1 MSFCSSQIGIL
12 QEGRRLGYSAA
23 LGTVVPYGLS
33 FVGFTLG
40 SDTHLDIKVRA
51 IWGQLTV
58 RLNHC
63 TSDTSSI
70 STQWCV
76 LCLGRGCLQWASS
89 VSLGTHH
96 VDVKGSYL
104 GAT

>member
-1 MSFCSSQIGIL
+1 MGIL
-12 QEGRRLGYSAA
+12 QEGGSPGCSAA

-33 FVGFTLG
+33 FVGVTLG
-40 SDTHLDIKVRA
+40 RDTHLDIKVKA

-63 TSDTSSI
+63 TGDTSSI
-70 STQWCV
+70 STRWCV
-76 LCLGRGCLQWASS
+76 LCLGWGCLQWVSS
-89 VSLGTHH
+89 VFNSVH
-96 VDVKGSYL
+96 VKGSYL